1 MLGTPGAIFFN
12 HSHDGDERCRI
23 FQYLA
28 DRDDAGEHASN
39 LIEKFYAYPYGHIPD
54 SV

>member
-1 MLGTPGAIFFN
+1 MLGRPGAILFD

-23 FQYLA
+23 FLSLA
-28 DRDDAGEHASN
+28 DRDDAGEQAFN
-39 LIEKFYAYPYGHIPD
+39 LIEKFYAYPDGHIPD

>member
-1 MLGTPGAIFFN
+1 MLGRPGAVFFD
-12 HSHDGDERCRI
+12 HSHDGDGRCRI
-23 FQYLA
+23 FLSLA

-39 LIEKFYAYPYGHIPD
+39 LIEKFYAYPCGHIPD